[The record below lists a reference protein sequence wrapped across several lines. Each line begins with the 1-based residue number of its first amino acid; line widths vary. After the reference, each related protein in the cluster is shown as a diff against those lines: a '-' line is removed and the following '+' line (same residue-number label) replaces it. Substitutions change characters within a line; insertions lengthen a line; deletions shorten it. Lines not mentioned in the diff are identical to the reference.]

1 MSVFRAISRFFAQFF
16 TTLVILSASTF
27 AAMPTVEASAVK
39 PLPKVEGRYGSIVV
53 DADSLDIVHARQID
67 KERYP
72 ASLTKLMT
80 LYLTFDALDDG
91 RLTLGQ
97 KLPVSRK
104 AQSTPPG
111 KLGVKQ
117 GQFITVDHAIQALAV
132 KSAND
137 IAVVLA
143 EAIGGT
149 EANFAEMMTARA
161 HSLGMAKTQFANAHG
176 LPNPLQ
182 VTTARDM
189 AKLAIAHLNNHR
201 RYYHYFGQKKF
212 RYKGKTYN
220 NTNGLLNG
228 VDGVD
233 GFKTGYTR
241 ASGYNLVISA
251 ERDRRRLIA
260 VVLGGATKN
269 SRNSHMEDLIERS
282 FETMGVKSN
291 VKLPPVQVASTK
303 PIKAKRKVV
312 HEPLR
317 KKAEAATPATT
328 AVRLRGRGAA
338 PVTIVTKGQPL
349 TVQSAE
355 LDNAWSI
362 QLGAFGTELAAQSQ
376 LNGVKVMVGPHTRPV
391 ITPIPHQGR
400 TLYRARFT
408 QLSFADAHKHCR
420 ALSSLKTGCVVI
432 SPSGR

>member
-1 MSVFRAISRFFAQFF
+1 MAFLRAISGFFAVFVLAL
-16 TTLVILSASTF
+16 TMHCVPSF
-27 AAMPTVEASAVK
+27 AAMPKVNASAPK
-39 PLPKVEGRYGSIVV
+39 TLPKVEGRYGSIVV

-67 KERYP
+67 EQRYP

-91 RLTLGQ
+91 RLTLNQ

-104 AQSTPPG
+104 AQNTPPG
-111 KLGVKQ
+111 KLGVKR
-117 GQFITVDHAIQALAV
+117 GQFITVDQAIQALAV

-137 IAVVLA
+137 VSVVLA
-143 EAIGGT
+143 EAIGGS

-161 HSLGMAKTQFANAHG
+161 HSLGMMKTQFSNPHG

-189 AKLAIAHLNNHR
+189 AKLATAHLNNHR

-220 NTNGLLNG
+220 NTNGLLHG

-251 ERDRRRLIA
+251 ERDQRRLIA
-260 VVLGGATKN
+260 VVLGGASKG
-269 SRNSHMEDLIERS
+269 SRNTHMEDLIERS
-282 FETMGVKSN
+282 FETMGVRAN
-291 VKLPPVQVASTK
+291 VKLPPVQVASAPVKKTT
-303 PIKAKRKVV
+303 RKVV
-312 HEPLR
+312 REPLP
-317 KKAEAATPATT
+317 KAAKTNHVSST

-338 PVTIVTKGQPL
+338 PVTIVTKGEPL
-349 TVQSAE
+349 KVQSAT

-362 QLGAFGTELAAQSQ
+362 QLGAFGSEAAAQSQ
-376 LNGVKVMVGPHTRPV
+376 LNGVKVMVGPQVRSVVQPASQ
-391 ITPIPHQGR
+391 QGR

-408 QLSFADAHKHCR
+408 DLSFEDAHKHCR
-420 ALSSLKTGCVVI
+420 ALSALKTGCVVI
-432 SPSGR
+432 SPGGR